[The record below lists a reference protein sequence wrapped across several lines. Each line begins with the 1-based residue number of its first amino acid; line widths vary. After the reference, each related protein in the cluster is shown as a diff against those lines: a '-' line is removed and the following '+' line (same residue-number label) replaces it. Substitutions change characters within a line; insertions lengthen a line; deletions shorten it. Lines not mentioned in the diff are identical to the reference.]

1 MLLTIAYIIVASFY
15 IPSVAT
21 DIGSH
26 PLSNQGNYVSLSS
39 NPQQTAWI
47 GSAITAGASLLG
59 GLIGNNSQR
68 KAVKEQIRSQE
79 LENQRNREYN
89 LMLAQQQNAWNQ
101 EQWER
106 ENEYNTPAN
115 QMKRFKEAGLNP
127 DLMAGAGA
135 TNLSAASPA
144 MTSGAPSQPQ
154 DMSALGR
161 RPNFGEALQAA
172 LRDSMIGAQI
182 DNIKADTEK
191 KRNESSILASDA
203 KFRDAYNQGVLNLQ
217 NMQIRVDSSQLKLN
231 DEEMMKLRAEVSKLD
246 AETTNIFAEYG
257 KIKALIRNLDADT
270 ASKRLHDALD
280 SAKVEAEIKK
290 LAASAG
296 LDYANTKRVVTLL
309 SAELAGL
316 QASTAESWANVTLKG
331 AEQVQIEATTESIRF
346 DLSQA
351 KSWSDIER
359 GTGVYGKIMQGL
371 TPIANLIG
379 IAIGS
384 GALRGK
390 SNPIGFRR

>member
-1 MLLTIAYIIVASFY
+1 MSWV
-15 IPSVAT
+15 
-21 DIGSH
+21 
-26 PLSNQGNYVSLSS
+26 
-39 NPQQTAWI
+39 
-47 GSAITAGASLLG
+47 GSAISAGASFLG
-59 GLIGNNSQR
+59 GLISNNSQR
-68 KAVKEQIRSQE
+68 KAVKEQIRAQE

-89 LMLAQQQNAWNQ
+89 LMLAQQQNAWNV

-106 ENEYNTPAN
+106 ENEYNDPAA
-115 QMKRFKEAGLNP
+115 QMKRFKNAGLNP
-127 DLMAGAGA
+127 DLMAGSGA
-135 TNLSAASPA
+135 QNLSAPSPT
-144 MTSGAPSQPQ
+144 MTAGAPSTPQ

-161 RPNFGEALQAA
+161 RPNLGEAVQIA

-182 DNIKADTEK
+182 DNIKANTEK
-191 KRNESSILASDA
+191 TRNESSILASDA

-217 NMQIRVDSSQLKLN
+217 NMQIRLDNSQLKLN
-231 DEEMMKLRAEVSKLD
+231 DEELIKFRSEVAKLD
-246 AETTNIFAEYG
+246 AETNNVLAEYG
-257 KIKALIRNLDADT
+257 KIRASIRNLDADT

-316 QASTAESWANVTLKG
+316 QAGTADSWANVSLKG
-331 AEQVQIEATTESIRF
+331 AEQIQIEATTDSIRY
-346 DLSQA
+346 DMSQA
-351 KSWSDIER
+351 KSWSDVER

-384 GALRGK
+384 GALRGRTNK
-390 SNPIGFRR
+390 IGFR